1 MIALAA
7 LGAALVAFFVH
18 ELRGFVY
25 LPGTDAY
32 YYALQAQSLLDT
44 GHLKVA
50 DHGAVH
56 YLVASLAWLG
66 LPLEAAFRAT
76 LAAIFTLYQ
85 LGMLLLVLRLRE
97 RAQLVAALLW
107 ALSSPLIAF
116 HTIEFPSLTLGLAT
130 LPFWFWLVL
139 MRSGKWIY
147 WLGTLLTVS
156 ALVHPASAAVAL
168 LFAAAVV
175 LIAVLEKEGVRRRF
189 KLFIPAVAGCI
200 MLVVGAAATFL
211 SIKTRLTA
219 LRPGWPGLLSLAN
232 SADVPREVSFTI
244 VAAWLLVAVGFI
256 VAWRTGLRRWT
267 LFTGVLLAL
276 PLWPDHHDG
285 LDGLGGRLS
294 LLFVLAALPLLAV
307 LWNDLA
313 ENSKISS
320 FGSRAAVQK
329 LAAAAALIAI
339 ALMPFRLRAYHSLLM
354 ADDYNAYER
363 VVAALREADVPMLI
377 AHRGLDFF
385 YSYRLRRDAF
395 HFDPEPEWN
404 RKKIWRVATRITPE
418 EVAYYSPPG
427 CHWGETGKMIRGTDY
442 LLVREDCW
450 EQLRAQVT
458 RDDNPDLYTELWE
471 SSENPSQQRPGFLR
485 ARYQNSNLTHQD

>member
-1 MIALAA
+1 MIVPAA
-7 LGAALVAFFVH
+7 LGAALGAFFVH
-18 ELRGFVY
+18 ELWGFAY

-44 GHLKVA
+44 GHLKVS

-66 LPLEAAFRAT
+66 IPLETAFRAILT
-76 LAAIFTLYQ
+76 AIFTLYQ

-97 RAQLVAALLW
+97 QAQPVATLLW

-139 MRSGKWIY
+139 RRSGKWAY
-147 WLGTLLTVS
+147 WLGSLLAVS
-156 ALVHPASAAVAL
+156 ALVHPAAAAVAL
-168 LFAAAVV
+168 LFTATVV
-175 LIAVLEKEGVRRRF
+175 LIAVEEKEGLRRRF
-189 KLFIPAVAGCI
+189 KLFTPVVAGCVF
-200 MLVVGAAATFL
+200 LVIASAAAFL
-211 SIKTRLTA
+211 SIKTRLAA
-219 LRPGWPGLLSLAN
+219 LRPGWPGLLSVAN
-232 SADVPREVSFTI
+232 SADLPREMSFAI
-244 VAAWLLVAVGFI
+244 VAAWLLVAVSFI
-256 VAWRTGLRRWT
+256 VDWKTGRRRWM
-267 LFTGVLLAL
+267 LFTGAMMAP
-276 PLWPDHHDG
+276 PLWPDHHSG
-285 LDGLGGRLS
+285 LEGIGGRLS

-307 LWNDLA
+307 LWSDLA
-313 ENSKISS
+313 EHRGIVS
-320 FGSRAAVQK
+320 FSSRAAVQK
-329 LAAAAALIAI
+329 LVAVAALIAI
-339 ALMPFRLRAYHSLLM
+339 ALVPLRLRAFQSLLT
-354 ADDYNAYER
+354 ADDYDAYER
-363 VVAALREADVPMLI
+363 VVAGLREADVSMLI

-404 RKKIWRVATRITPE
+404 RKEIWRVAARITPE

-427 CHWGETGKMIRGTDY
+427 CRWGETGKMIRGTDY

-471 SSENPSQQRPGFLR
+471 SSENPSQKRPDFLR
-485 ARYQNSNLTHQD
+485 ARYQNSSLRHQD